1 MSKIFSYIPSSYIA
15 GTAYTPLPNL
25 ASADFDVTR
34 ADEAVRTNSDGVLEE
49 MGANVPRVDYSQGG
63 CPTLLCEGAATNLF
77 LWSEDFSNVFWSK
90 FRANIVADAIASPEL
105 GFPITADK
113 ITETADSGDHVF
125 GNSALTLV
133 DGNKYYATCFAKKGE
148 RTWFNLYDA
157 TGGDAAF
164 FDLENGVV
172 GTVQNGVGTIEE
184 IPNSNGWYR
193 CCFEFTQSGTT
204 GRVFAG
210 TALSDG
216 VRSYLGDGS
225 SGLYVWG
232 FDLKDEKS
240 SYIKSDASNGTRAAD
255 VIDGAQADFDDNIGV
270 IEIDMQALAN
280 SGTDRSISIN
290 DGTSAE
296 RIEIRLGSTD
306 NNIECYFVHLSS
318 FNNLS
323 YNVKDATEMNNV
335 KILYNGT
342 TAKLKINDVQVDQ
355 REDREVSVGLSTC
368 DFKIGAASNLFEG
381 YLQQFNVYSDTS
393 AFASTATTFNAMAT
407 TAKYDLK

>member
-1 MSKIFSYIPSSYIA
+1 MSKYDNLILGFGQGA
-15 GTAYTPLPNL
+15 GTGDGKLFVLKPTDGNG
-25 ASADFDVTR
+25 DFTVVR
-34 ADEAVRTNSDGVLEE
+34 ADSKYVDIDGVITEVP
-49 MGANVPRVDYSQGG
+49 ANYPSMPTKDGG
-63 CPTLLCEGAATNLF
+63 CPTLLCEGAATNLA
-77 LWSEDFSNVFWSK
+77 LWSEDFSNAVWTKSNTTVTSNVTTAPNGTMTASK
-90 FRANIVADAIASPEL
+90 L
-105 GFPITADK
+105 
-113 ITETADSGDHVF
+113 
-125 GNSALTLV
+125 
-133 DGNKYYATCFAKKGE
+133 E
-148 RTWFNLYDA
+148 RTA
-157 TGGDAAF
+157 TNSYIRQSQTFTGDNSVYFFVKKDTLTWCQVYLGGNIAY
-164 FDLENGVV
+164 FDLGNGVKGSAS
-172 GTVQNGVGTIEE
+172 GTTYVSHSIVSIGD
-184 IPNSNGWYR
+184 GWYR
-193 CCFEFTQSGTT
+193 CSITTTYNLASTIRIYGADDDLDVSGTT
-204 GRVFAG
+204 G
-210 TALSDG
+210 SI
-216 VRSYLGDGS
+216 
-225 SGLYVWG
+225 YVWG
-232 FDLKDEKS
+232 CQSETGAPT
-240 SYIKSDASNGTRAAD
+240 SYIKSEGTNGTRAAD

-381 YLQQFNVYSDTS
+381 YLQKLNVYSDTS